1 MDKANDAHT
10 AGPCQGTDPAGNAD
24 RNVLLGTGGPHVGS
38 FRFWFATQRWE
49 WSPEVYLMHGYAPG
63 AVEPTND
70 LLMSHKHPDDHTDV
84 AEEITRSLSKGKP
97 FVGRY
102 RFLDTASRARQVML
116 VSDSI
121 CDPDG
126 LVVGT
131 SGYYMDLG
139 ETIATAE
146 RDTLDAVVPDLLEAR
161 AAIEQAKGALML
173 MYSINAEQ
181 AFKVLIWRSQE
192 TNTKLRD
199 LAEALVA
206 AVPRI
211 PPLQASS
218 ITAFD
223 HLLLNIHERAR

>member
-1 MDKANDAHT
+1 MEKA
-10 AGPCQGTDPAGNAD
+10 TDI
-24 RNVLLGTGGPHVGS
+24 NVLLSTGGPSVGS

-49 WSPEVYLMHGYAPG
+49 WSPEVYLMHGYTPG
-63 AVEPTND
+63 EVEPTSE
-70 LLMSHKHPDDHTDV
+70 LLLSHKHPDDDTDV
-84 AEEITRSLSKGKP
+84 AEAITSALSRGEP
-97 FVGRY
+97 FVGRH
-102 RFLDTASRARQVML
+102 RFLDTTGKVREVML

-121 CDPDG
+121 LDPAG
-126 LVVGT
+126 GVVGT
-131 SGYYMDLG
+131 TGYYMDLG

-146 RDTLDAVVPDLLEAR
+146 RATLDTVVPDLLEAR

-181 AFKVLIWRSQE
+181 AFKILIWRSQE

-199 LAEALVA
+199 LAEALTA
-206 AVPRI
+206 AVPKI

-223 HLLLNIHERAR
+223 HLLLNIHENQPRQDDS